1 MPAASASFSA
11 SFSALARVKL
21 IPSDRKQFQRG
32 ALGLKLLSYF
42 QNWNCAKQNISCF
55 ETINIFVYFCP
66 IFVYFCWGCNCYL
79 TFKIKITQSWIYPVL
94 KQPRLKKTIIS
105 WKSKCALTKYF
116 SCFSSQWTL
125 GEVNDCGT
133 KQGELGCKLLC
144 QIEEAPLSSS
154 FGDYFSKLLLTRFVY
169 FCWLYF

>member
-1 MPAASASFSA
+1 MHWSKVDSNFKDSRIVVVIFIISFSLSAAFSASSQFFIISSIIFSSIISA

-66 IFVYFCWGCNCYL
+66 IYL
-79 TFKIKITQSWIYPVL
+79 CTYAGAGIVI
-94 KQPRLKKTIIS
+94 
-105 WKSKCALTKYF
+105 
-116 SCFSSQWTL
+116 
-125 GEVNDCGT
+125 
-133 KQGELGCKLLC
+133 LL
-144 QIEEAPLSSS
+144 SN
-154 FGDYFSKLLLTRFVY
+154 SKLRKAEYILFWNNQDWKKNYIMEEWMCSDEIFFLFFLTVDSWRS
-169 FCWLYF
+169 